1 MTVQNNVTLIGNLTA
16 DLDAVIVQTKKGE
29 EMFIGTATIAVNDRA
44 RADFIRIKLLGNRWE
59 KVADFLTKGKS
70 IAINGHIQTGSY
82 EDDKGERHFTTD
94 VIVDSLQLLGGA
106 HKEET
111 KEDSKPKAK
120 KWNKR

>member
-29 EMFIGTATIAVNDRA
+29 EMFIGTATLAVNDRD

-59 KVADFLTKGKS
+59 KVADYLTKGKPV
-70 IAINGHIQTGSY
+70 AINGHIQTGSF

-94 VIVDSLQLLGGA
+94 VIVDSLQLLGGS

-111 KEDSKPKAK
+111 KPEPTQKAK

>member
-1 MTVQNNVTLIGNLTA
+1 MTVQNNVTLIGNLTT

-29 EMFIGTATIAVNDRA
+29 EMFIGTVTIAVNDRD

-59 KVADFLTKGKS
+59 KVADYLTKGKPV
-70 IAINGHIQTGSY
+70 AINGHIQTGSF

-94 VIVDSLQLLGGA
+94 VIVDSLQLLGGS
-106 HKEET
+106 HKEEPQAQSKT
-111 KEDSKPKAK
+111 KVK

>member
-1 MTVQNNVTLIGNLTA
+1 MTVQNNVTLIGNLTT
-16 DLDAVIVQTKKGE
+16 DLDAVIVQTKKGD
-29 EMFIGTATIAVNDRA
+29 EMFIGTVTIAVNDRD

-59 KVADFLTKGKS
+59 KVADYLTKGKPV
-70 IAINGHIQTGSY
+70 AINGHIQTGSF

-94 VIVDSLQLLGGA
+94 VIVDSLQLLGGS

-111 KEDSKPKAK
+111 QAEPKTKAK

>member
-1 MTVQNNVTLIGNLTA
+1 MTVVNNVTLIGNLVA

-29 EMFIGTATIAVNDRA
+29 EMFIGTATIAVNDRD

-70 IAINGHIQTGSY
+70 VAINGHIQTGNY

-106 HKEET
+106 K
-111 KEDSKPKAK
+111 KEDTKS
-120 KWNKR
+120 

>member
-29 EMFIGTATIAVNDRA
+29 EMFIGTATLAVDDRD

-59 KVADFLTKGKS
+59 KVADYLTKGKPV
-70 IAINGHIQTGSY
+70 AINGHIQTGSF

-94 VIVDSLQLLGGA
+94 VIVDSLQLLGGT

-111 KEDSKPKAK
+111 KDEAKAKVK

>member
-29 EMFIGTATIAVNDRA
+29 EMFIGTATLAVNDRD

-59 KVADFLTKGKS
+59 KVADFLTKGKPV
-70 IAINGHIQTGSY
+70 AINGHIQTGSY

-94 VIVDSLQLLGGA
+94 VIVDSLQLLGGT

-111 KEDSKPKAK
+111 KAEPKQKAK